1 MIALAWFAGGVVLG
15 VVLAVALVLAWL
27 LHKVNVWEA

>member
-1 MIALAWFAGGVVLG
+1 MTALAWFAAGVVVG

-27 LHKVNVWEA
+27 LHKVNVWEG